1 VAPTD
6 VAVLLLGETG
16 TGKELLARALHE
28 RSPRSARPFLRVNCA
43 AIPASLIESELFGHE
58 KGAFTGALAARAGRF
73 EAARGGS
80 LFLDEIGELGID
92 VQAKLLRVLQDGTF
106 ERVGSSRT
114 MRSDVRIIAATNRD
128 LERAMAEGRFR
139 EDLYYR
145 LNVFPIRL
153 PPLRDRREDIP
164 LLVWS
169 IISRRQ
175 RALGRRITDVP
186 KRAMQALTAYD
197 WPGNVRELENVV
209 ERALVLSHG
218 STLQLEDPGGG
229 GAWPAAAAPAARAP
243 LLALDD
249 VEREHIRSV
258 LERCGWRV
266 NGAGNAAEMLGLHPN
281 TLRFRMKKLGIARPR
296 LAAPAGDSA
305 QPR

>member
-1 VAPTD
+1 MS
-6 VAVLLLGETG
+6 VLLLGETG

-58 KGAFTGALAARAGRF
+58 KGAFTGAMAARAGRF
-73 EAARGGS
+73 EAAHGGS

-114 MRSDVRIIAATNRD
+114 QRSDVRIIAATNRD

-145 LNVFPIRL
+145 LNVFPIRV

-169 IISRRQ
+169 IINRRQ

-209 ERALVLSHG
+209 ERALVLAHG
-218 STLQLEDPGGG
+218 STLQLEDPGG
-229 GAWPAAAAPAARAP
+229 ATRPTAAPIATPAARAS

-266 NGAGNAAEMLGLHPN
+266 NGAGNAAEVLGLHPN
-281 TLRFRMKKLGIARPR
+281 TLRFRMKKLGISRPR
-296 LAAPAGDSA
+296 LTPPPGPVTGA
-305 QPR
+305 

>member
-58 KGAFTGALAARAGRF
+58 KGAFTGAMAARAGRF
-73 EAARGGS
+73 EAAHGGS
-80 LFLDEIGELGID
+80 IFLDEIGELGVD

-114 MRSDVRIIAATNRD
+114 LRSDTRVIAATNRD

-169 IISRRQ
+169 MINRRQ
-175 RALGRRITDVP
+175 RALGRRISDVP
-186 KRAMQALTAYD
+186 RRAMQALTAYD
-197 WPGNVRELENVV
+197 WPGNVRELENVI
-209 ERALVLSHG
+209 ERALVLSRG
-218 STLQLEDPGGG
+218 ATLQVEDPGGTATTATG
-229 GAWPAAAAPAARAP
+229 APAPFTPRR
-243 LLALDD
+243 LDA
-249 VEREHIRSV
+249 VERDHILAV

-266 NGAGNAAEMLGLHPN
+266 NGTGNAAEVLGLHPN
-281 TLRFRMKKLGIARPR
+281 TLRFRMKKLGISRPR
-296 LAAPAGDSA
+296 LTPPPG
-305 QPR
+305 PVTGT

>member
-1 VAPTD
+1 
-6 VAVLLLGETG
+6 VLLLGETG

-58 KGAFTGALAARAGRF
+58 KGAFTGAVAGRAGRF
-73 EAARGGS
+73 EAAHGGS
-80 LFLDEIGELGID
+80 LFLDEIGELGVD

-114 MRSDVRIIAATNRD
+114 QRSDVRIIAATNRD

-145 LNVFPIRL
+145 LSVFPIRV
-153 PPLRDRREDIP
+153 PPLRDRREDVP

-169 IISRRQ
+169 IINRRQ

-218 STLQLEDPGGG
+218 STLQVEDPGG
-229 GAWPAAAAPAARAP
+229 ATRPAADAPAAPAARGS

-266 NGAGNAAEMLGLHPN
+266 NGAGNAAEVLGLHPN
-281 TLRFRMKKLGIARPR
+281 TLRFRMKKLGVSRPR
-296 LAAPAGDSA
+296 LSAADGVKRS
-305 QPR
+305 